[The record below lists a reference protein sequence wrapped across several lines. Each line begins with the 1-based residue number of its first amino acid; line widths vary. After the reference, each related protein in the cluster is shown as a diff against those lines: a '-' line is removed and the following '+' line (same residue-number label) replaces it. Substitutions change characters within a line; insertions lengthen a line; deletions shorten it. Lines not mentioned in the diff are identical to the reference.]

1 MRQTARALV
10 GAVAL
15 LAATSFAAAKDWS
28 TVRIGTEGAYPPF
41 NFIDSNNE
49 LQGFDIEIAKA
60 LCTEMKVE
68 CTFVAQD
75 WDGIIPALTA
85 GKYDAI
91 IASMS
96 ITDERK
102 QVIDF
107 TDKYYT
113 NSLNFMAATDSGIA
127 DVSAGG
133 LAGETLGAQSS
144 TISAQYLEENYGDS
158 DIRLYP
164 TQDDANLDLANGR
177 LDAVLGDVGPLGTWL
192 ATDDGACCAFVGEAV
207 VNDDVIGIGVRK
219 EDADLKEMFNAALAA
234 ILDNGAYEEISQRYF
249 SASIY

>member
-1 MRQTARALV
+1 MRRTARLIA
-10 GAVAL
+10 AVAA
-15 LAATSFAAAKDWS
+15 LAAAAGIAQAKDWT

-41 NFIDSNNE
+41 NFFDSNKE

-60 LCTEMKVE
+60 LCAEMKVE
-68 CTFVAQD
+68 CTLVAQD

-113 NSLNFMAATDSGIA
+113 NSLNFVAAKGSGVT
-127 DVSAGG
+127 DVSPAG
-133 LAGETLGAQSS
+133 LAGKVLGAQSS
-144 TISAQYLEENYGDS
+144 TVSAAFLEENYGDA
-158 DIRLYP
+158 DVRLYP

-177 LDAVLGDVGPLGTWL
+177 LDAVLVDVGPAGVWL
-192 ATDDGACCAFVGEAV
+192 KSADGSCCAFVGAAV
-207 VNDDVIGIGVRK
+207 VSDDVIGIGVRK
-219 EDADLKEMFNAALAA
+219 EDQDLKEMFNQALAA
-234 ILDNGAYEEISQRYF
+234 ILASGVYEEISTHYF